1 MEISLA
7 PESIFFIGSFPVTNT
22 VLVTFF
28 LSLLIIVSSI
38 ILRSKLKLI
47 PKGFQNVIEYVLESF
62 LNLIDSV
69 TQDREQSKKFFPLVV
84 TIFIFVILSN
94 WVELIPGL
102 GTIGI
107 NEEIHGKTILV
118 PFLRSTSADLNAT
131 LAIAIVA
138 VFSIQFMG
146 IMAIGFFSQSFQE
159 TFLCGG
165 NICWSSGNCWR
176 NGQSYLIFLSSFWE
190 YFCRRSSIDCN
201 AKFDSLF
208 CSAPIFISRII
219 CRVHSSLGFFHAH
232 VSFSENGCDRPSLN
246 LTIEVYFNS

>member
-7 PESIFFIGSFPVTNT
+7 PETIFHLGSFPVTNT
-22 VLVTFF
+22 VLVTFCI
-28 LSLLIIVSSI
+28 SLLIIISSFV
-38 ILRSKLKLI
+38 LRKKIKLI

-69 TQDREQSKKFFPLVV
+69 TQNREQSRKFFPLVV

-131 LAIAIVA
+131 LAIALVA

-146 IMAIGFFSQSFQE
+146 IAAIGFYKYAGKFFVSPLKKPYFIGTFVGLLELISEIAKIISFSFRL
-159 TFLCGG
+159 FG
-165 NICWSSGNCWR
+165 NIFAGEVL
-176 NGQSYLIFLSSFWE
+176 LI
-190 YFCRRSSIDCN
+190 
-201 AKFDSLF
+201 
-208 CSAPIFISRII
+208 
-219 CRVHSSLGFFHAH
+219 VM
-232 VSFSENGCDRPSLN
+232 LN
-246 LTIEVYFNS
+246 LIPYLVPLPFLFLELFVGFVQALVFSMLTLVFLKMAATEHH